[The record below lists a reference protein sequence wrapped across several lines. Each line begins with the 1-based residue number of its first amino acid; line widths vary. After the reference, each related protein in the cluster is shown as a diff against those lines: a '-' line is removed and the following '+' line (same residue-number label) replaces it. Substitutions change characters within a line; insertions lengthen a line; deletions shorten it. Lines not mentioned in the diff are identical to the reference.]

1 MDELIHQAEASQLK
15 IFSGAADA
23 VEKSN
28 PYFAWRSVFNRLF
41 DIEEL
46 ISKPQLTNEDRQ
58 IILERV
64 TAKLNGLDPELSRY
78 APLLNVVL
86 PISLPENEFTLAM
99 TSEVRGG
106 NIRDLL
112 VRLLQGEA
120 GQSPILITLEDLH
133 WLDSASWIL
142 LADVHQ
148 NVRPLLLAVNTR
160 PLTRPVQPQFKE
172 LAEHAETTFLKLD
185 MMSLE
190 DVEQLVCQRLGVR
203 EVPSEVSKLIR
214 EKSEGHPFFAEELA
228 YALRDSGVLVIDGDE
243 CHLAPGLSHLD
254 SVSLPDNLEAAIT
267 SRIDSLNPSQQLTL
281 KVASVI
287 GRIFAFRVLE
297 AIHPIETDKPA
308 LTQYLE
314 NLTRMSLT
322 LIESEE
328 PDLAYLFKHA
338 VTQEVAYNL
347 MLYSQRRQ
355 LHQAVAE
362 WIESSYEH
370 EIASYYALLAYHW
383 IQAAAEPEPALREKV
398 IRKAVDYLE
407 KAGDQS
413 LNNFANTEAV
423 QFFSDLLRFKDDVK
437 PSRLQLGQWYRKLA
451 MSYLGMGKLLEAKA
465 NFLKALETLGQ
476 RVPASGVGIIGALLK
491 ELARQTS
498 HRLFPRFHRN
508 RVKDTEQEI
517 IRLEIVQIL
526 QEYATVLFL
535 IGDPNPLPMFHSVV
549 TGLNTAESIRDTAEL
564 AYMYAQMGAICGFI
578 PARGQAQHY
587 TEQWRVLNERHYNAN
602 FFVSSAI
609 ALATV
614 ESGIGAWK
622 ELQESL
628 EKVIEIC
635 NRLGNNRQ
643 AGEAIS
649 FLTSNATIE
658 GNLPLTEHYNARLL
672 ENAMRRNNPVQMV
685 WHYEWAGS
693 SALRRGEWDQA
704 LEIAERAL
712 NLMVKAPV
720 GEVAEFIIYGIQV
733 EAEWRKG
740 KQASALQLAKKLLE
754 RAVKMQVVD
763 YSIYVGFFHFMD
775 VIFMALEQAYEQNH
789 AQTEKNE
796 LMKHAKLAWKIMKA
810 YARVFTVGEPVVHR
824 YQGWIEWY
832 AGYGEKARQSWGL
845 AGETAASIPMH
856 YEEGLAYLALAAHL
870 PANHP
875 ERTASLTKAR
885 EAFARGGLDYWVE
898 IASKA

>member
-1 MDELIHQAEASQLK
+1 
-15 IFSGAADA
+15 
-23 VEKSN
+23 
-28 PYFAWRSVFNRLF
+28 
-41 DIEEL
+41 
-46 ISKPQLTNEDRQ
+46 
-58 IILERV
+58 
-64 TAKLNGLDPELSRY
+64 
-78 APLLNVVL
+78 
-86 PISLPENEFTLAM
+86 
-99 TSEVRGG
+99 
-106 NIRDLL
+106 
-112 VRLLQGEA
+112 
-120 GQSPILITLEDLH
+120 
-133 WLDSASWIL
+133 
-142 LADVHQ
+142 
-148 NVRPLLLAVNTR
+148 
-160 PLTRPVQPQFKE
+160 
-172 LAEHAETTFLKLD
+172 
-185 MMSLE
+185 
-190 DVEQLVCQRLGVR
+190 
-203 EVPSEVSKLIR
+203 
-214 EKSEGHPFFAEELA
+214 
-228 YALRDSGVLVIDGDE
+228 
-243 CHLAPGLSHLD
+243 
-254 SVSLPDNLEAAIT
+254 
-267 SRIDSLNPSQQLTL
+267 
-281 KVASVI
+281 
-287 GRIFAFRVLE
+287 
-297 AIHPIETDKPA
+297 
-308 LTQYLE
+308 
-314 NLTRMSLT
+314 
-322 LIESEE
+322 
-328 PDLAYLFKHA
+328 
-338 VTQEVAYNL
+338 
-347 MLYSQRRQ
+347 
-355 LHQAVAE
+355 
-362 WIESSYEH
+362 
-370 EIASYYALLAYHW
+370 
-383 IQAAAEPEPALREKV
+383 
-398 IRKAVDYLE
+398 
-407 KAGDQS
+407 
-413 LNNFANTEAV
+413 
-423 QFFSDLLRFKDDVK
+423 
-437 PSRLQLGQWYRKLA
+437 
-451 MSYLGMGKLLEAKA
+451 
-465 NFLKALETLGQ
+465 
-476 RVPASGVGIIGALLK
+476 
-491 ELARQTS
+491 
-498 HRLFPRFHRN
+498 
-508 RVKDTEQEI
+508 
-517 IRLEIVQIL
+517 
-526 QEYATVLFL
+526 
-535 IGDPNPLPMFHSVV
+535 
-549 TGLNTAESIRDTAEL
+549 
-564 AYMYAQMGAICGFI
+564 
-578 PARGQAQHY
+578 
-587 TEQWRVLNERHYNAN
+587 
-602 FFVSSAI
+602 
-609 ALATV
+609 V